1 MDRRTFHS
9 RLMSL
14 GSLAAA
20 GTLLGV
26 PGTATAGPRGGGTRS
41 PLAGPSRRTL
51 VEYELPP
58 AEETHEIV
66 KVPDRPMVLVSQMS
80 NSRLVKL
87 ALDPRTEQV
96 TAAEAFPLGSPDAML
111 HGLAVSARH
120 PGRIWA
126 THEGADRLL
135 LVDPRADSPGAA
147 PRIEREIVVPGGGRG
162 PHYVNEYGDTLWVTL
177 KGSDQVLALDHTR
190 PGRHRL
196 FDAKPHPI
204 FAAQHP
210 GSGDFYVS
218 QDGASSL
225 LRIDPRTGHTAQI
238 PVPVEQGSTPVGLI
252 SGPGGLWVVL
262 LGTAKAGT
270 GTFGRIDADG
280 RIVWHRLSGPVGRS
294 AWLLHLAFDPRGTA
308 RGPGLW
314 LLASSIVSEQARDLI
329 IRVRFDPS
337 WTRIT
342 GEEYAALPTQSCKA
356 HRLLPLEHSVLA
368 TELTS
373 ARVAQLISARE

>member
-1 MDRRTFHS
+1 
-9 RLMSL
+9 MSL

-20 GTLLGV
+20 GTLLGT
-26 PGTATAGPRGGGTRS
+26 PGTATAGSRYRDAAAP
-41 PLAGPSRRTL
+41 PAGASRRTV

-58 AEETHEIV
+58 AEETHEII
-66 KVPDRPMVLVSQMS
+66 KTPGHPMVLVSQMS

-87 ALDPRTEQV
+87 QLDPRTEQV
-96 TAAEAFPLGSPDAML
+96 TAVKAFPLGSSDAML
-111 HGLAVSARH
+111 HGLAVSSRH

-135 LVDPRADSPGAA
+135 LVDPRADSLDAA
-147 PRIEREIVVPGGGRG
+147 PRVEREIAVPDGGRG
-162 PHYVNEYGDTLWVTL
+162 PHYVSEYGDTLWVTL

-204 FAAQHP
+204 FAARHP

-225 LRIDPRTGHTAQI
+225 LRIDPRTGRTSQI

-252 SGPGGLWVVL
+252 NGPGGIWVVL

-270 GTFGRIDADG
+270 GVFGRIDADG
-280 RIVWHRLSGPVGRS
+280 RIVWHRLADPLGRS
-294 AWLLHLAFDPRGTA
+294 ASLLHLAFDPPGTA
-308 RGPGLW
+308 REPGLW
-314 LLASSIVSEQARDLI
+314 LLASTIVSEQARDLI

-337 WTRIT
+337 WARVT
-342 GEEYAALPTQSCKA
+342 GEEYAALPTQLCKA
-356 HRLLPLEHSVLA
+356 HRLLPLENSVLA

-373 ARVAQLISARE
+373 AGVAQLIGARH

>member
-1 MDRRTFHS
+1 
-9 RLMSL
+9 MSL

-26 PGTATAGPRGGGTRS
+26 PGTATAGPRYGGAGS
-41 PLAGPSRRTL
+41 PVAGPARRTV
-51 VEYELPP
+51 VEYDLPP

-66 KVPDRPMVLVSQMS
+66 KIPDRPMVLVSQMS

-96 TAAEAFPLGSPDAML
+96 TAAKAFPLGSSDAML
-111 HGLAVSARH
+111 HGLAVSSRH

-126 THEGADRLL
+126 THEGAHRLL
-135 LVDPRADSPGAA
+135 LVDPRADSLDAA
-147 PRIEREIVVPGGGRG
+147 PRIEREIAVPGGGRG

-177 KGSDQVLALDHTR
+177 KESDQVLALDHTR

-196 FDAKPHPI
+196 FDARPHPI

-210 GSGDFYVS
+210 DSGDFYVS

-225 LRIDPRTGHTAQI
+225 LRIDPRTGRTAQI
-238 PVPVEQGSTPVGLI
+238 PVPAEQGSTPVGLI
-252 SGPGGLWVVL
+252 GGPGGLWVVL

-280 RIVWHRLSGPVGRS
+280 RIAWHRLSGPLGRS
-294 AWLLHLAFDPRGTA
+294 AWLLHLAFDPPRTRTA
-308 RGPGLW
+308 REPGLW
-314 LLASSIVSEQARDLI
+314 LLASSIVSEQARDLVV
-329 IRVRFDPS
+329 RVRFDPS
-337 WTRIT
+337 WTRVT
-342 GEEYAALPTQSCKA
+342 GEEYAALPTQLCKA

-373 ARVAQLISARE
+373 ARVAQLISTQE